1 MKNTFK
7 KTATEKPS
15 KVKKQKPGKVSKVA
29 RSFKDLINGNVLVK
43 DYVIDNIP
51 YFAFLT
57 FLMLCYIA
65 LGYNTDK
72 TLKKIEQT
80 EMRVLQLN
88 EEYISTKTEF
98 NLASRQSQIA
108 DSVSKM
114 ELYEMK
120 DEKPHII
127 KVPKLKM
134 KKIY

>member
-1 MKNTFK
+1 LKNTFK
-7 KTATEKPS
+7 KITTEKPVNN
-15 KVKKQKPGKVSKVA
+15 KNQKPKKVSKVA

-43 DYVIDNIP
+43 DYVVDNIP

-72 TLKKIEQT
+72 TLKKIEQS

-88 EEYISTKTEF
+88 EEYITTKTEF

-108 DSVSKM
+108 DSVNK
-114 ELYEMK
+114 LDLFEMK
-120 DEKPHII
+120 DEQPQVI
-127 KVPKLKM
+127 KVSKLTM